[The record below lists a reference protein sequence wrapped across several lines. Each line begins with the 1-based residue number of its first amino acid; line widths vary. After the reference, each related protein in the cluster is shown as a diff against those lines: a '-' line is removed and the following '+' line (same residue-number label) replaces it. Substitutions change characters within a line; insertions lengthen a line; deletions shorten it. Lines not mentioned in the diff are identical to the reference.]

1 MTPEQQHL
9 VLALIIVN
17 YIWIRP
23 YLTSTA
29 WDRDV
34 KITLSI
40 VALLVVLAQLIKI
53 LCP

>member
-1 MTPEQQHL
+1 MPEEYQRL
-9 VLALIIVN
+9 LLALILVN

-23 YLTSTA
+23 YLTGTA

-40 VALLVVLAQLIKI
+40 VAALVLLAEIIKI
-53 LCP
+53 LCL